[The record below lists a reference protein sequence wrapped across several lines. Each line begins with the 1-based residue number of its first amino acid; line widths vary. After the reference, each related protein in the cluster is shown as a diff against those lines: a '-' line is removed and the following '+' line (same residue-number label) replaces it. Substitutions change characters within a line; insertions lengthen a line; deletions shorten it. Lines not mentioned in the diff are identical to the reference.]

1 MALTRFDDERT
12 VESRALQIYLILIGA
27 ASRRETITYG
37 KLGPMLG
44 HERGGAF
51 LAQQLGP
58 LMAWCKRNGLPA
70 LTTLVVNKE
79 TGLPGDGLTAVRAPD
94 VVAEQQRVF
103 DYDWYSLFPPSI
115 DELTTAREWLHASA

>member
-12 VESRALQIYLILIGA
+12 VEARALQIYLILIGA
-27 ASRRETITYG
+27 ASRRETLTYG
-37 KLGPMLG
+37 ELGPMLG

-58 LMAWCKRNGLPA
+58 LMAWCQQNGLPA

-79 TGLPGDGLTAVRAPD
+79 TGIPGDGLTAVRARDFP
-94 VVAEQQRVF
+94 AEQQRVF

-115 DELTTAREWLHASA
+115 DDLATARDRL